1 MATTLQ
7 VAVDEIYGR
16 LKTVWDAQTPAIL
29 GASPAAP
36 VTLLYE
42 DTEWKGRPDDATA
55 DPWARASIRHASGQQ
70 ATLADSTSRRLF
82 RNYGAVTV
90 QCFAPMRDNRGAPV
104 ARQLAEVV
112 KAAFEGARTSN
123 VWFQSVRFNE
133 IGREGLFFQ
142 LNVVANF
149 EWDEA
154 R

>member
-16 LKTVWDAQTPAIL
+16 LKTVWDAQTPAIVGTVL
-29 GASPAAP
+29 PAL
-36 VTLLYE
+36 LLYE
-42 DTEWKGRPDDATA
+42 DTEWNGRPDDPTA
-55 DPWARASIRHASGQQ
+55 DPWARVSIRHASGQQ
-70 ATLADSTSRRLF
+70 ATLADSTSKRLF

-112 KAAFEGARTSN
+112 KAAFEGARTTN
-123 VWFQSVRFNE
+123 VWFQSVWFNE

>member
-7 VAVDEIYGR
+7 VAVDEIYGK
-16 LKTVWDAQTPAIL
+16 LKTVWDAQTPAIV
-29 GASPAAP
+29 GGSPATPAL
-36 VTLLYE
+36 LLYE
-42 DTEWKGRPDDATA
+42 DTEWKGRPDEPTA
-55 DPWARASIRHASGQQ
+55 DPWARVSIRHASGQQ
-70 ATLADSTSRRLF
+70 VTLADSTSKRLF

-112 KAAFEGARTSN
+112 KAAFEGASTTN

-133 IGREGLFFQ
+133 VGREGLFFQ